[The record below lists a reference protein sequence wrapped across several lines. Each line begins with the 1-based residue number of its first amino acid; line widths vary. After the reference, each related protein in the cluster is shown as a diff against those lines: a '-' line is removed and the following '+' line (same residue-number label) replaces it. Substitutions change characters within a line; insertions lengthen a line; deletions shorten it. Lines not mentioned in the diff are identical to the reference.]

1 MQSIDQQRDLLVANL
16 LDTMRTF
23 AGVRAE
29 AEVWEEDG
37 LLCVYSGLPGAV
49 FNSVLLTKP
58 VADERELKL
67 KLDYVHAR
75 YQSRRARWSLWL
87 VEHFV
92 PARLHSRVLPLV
104 ELYGP
109 KILLRGTGMFAADL
123 KAPTRTLP
131 SLQLHQVQS
140 PASRFDFCH
149 VMAVAFRT
157 PLATF
162 LDVYHASDYWRGP
175 MRGFVAYSG
184 NRAVAT
190 ACVLP
195 AHGVLGL
202 YGVSVLPDVQH
213 KGIGERTVRFA
224 IDELASQTGL
234 NASVLES
241 SEVALGLYRRLGYS
255 EVTGLSVYNESR

>member
-1 MQSIDQQRDLLVANL
+1 MQSLEQQKKLLVANL

-23 AGVRAE
+23 ARVRVE

-58 VADERELKL
+58 VADEQELKL
-67 KLDYVHAR
+67 KLDYVHAL

-87 VEHFV
+87 IEHFV
-92 PARLHSRVLPLV
+92 PPHLLKKVHPLV
-104 ELYGP
+104 ECYGP
-109 KILLRGTGMFAADL
+109 KVLLRGTGMFAPSL
-123 KAPTRTLP
+123 APASGTLP
-131 SLQLHQVQS
+131 RLELHQVQS

-162 LDVYHASDYWRGP
+162 LDVYHASDYWQGP
-175 MRGFVAYSG
+175 MHGFVAYSG

-202 YGVSVLPDVQH
+202 YGVSVLPDVQR
-213 KGIGERTVRFA
+213 KGFGERTVRFA
-224 IDELASQTGL
+224 IEELVRQTGIE
-234 NASVLES
+234 ASVLES